1 MPKRKGVI
9 EPIDAPF
16 DEVVNSIVERPQ
28 DQPSHIKN
36 KNMPREE
43 SGKLPFAKWRGKID
57 LGGNELDCYV
67 LDDGKRVL
75 SSSSTTKAIADINR
89 GSLQDYIGQKNL
101 NPFIDKDKILQETG
115 PIYLASLYRSGVR
128 KMQAL
133 QVSPWG
139 V

>member
-1 MPKRKGVI
+1 MLPKRRRR
-9 EPIDAPF
+9 AALF

-75 SSSSTTKAIADINR
+75 SSSSTTKAIADIDR

-128 KMQAL
+128 KTQAL